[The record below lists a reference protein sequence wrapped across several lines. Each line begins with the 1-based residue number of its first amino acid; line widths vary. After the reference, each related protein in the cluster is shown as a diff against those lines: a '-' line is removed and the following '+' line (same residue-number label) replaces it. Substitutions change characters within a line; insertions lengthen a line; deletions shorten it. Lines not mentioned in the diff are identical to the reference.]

1 MDQRREGKL
10 VDRADTQ
17 RHHNSHLGEV
27 LWLVM
32 GALKTW
38 QKTALVPEK
47 EEKGELSL
55 GPMVTSGWKSKDYS
69 APAEESVSL
78 VGKSMVLP
86 ETTSGGYAPHTAGV
100 AQMKLEAPP
109 QYSGKRQPGA
119 RVWLTQME
127 RYMRLMR
134 YAPTDWLD
142 VVAMR
147 VEGAAS
153 SWVNAVLQEISEGR
167 RPFFRTWAQ
176 FRDAMVQRF
185 EPVTKV
191 EEARKQLRA
200 LRQTGRVVGYVQK
213 FQELQYRLPGMIDEE
228 AFHAFI
234 SGLQPHLQEHVG
246 AHVQGDLEAA
256 IAMAQR
262 LEVYHSGDGAKTS
275 GKRTQKVK
283 IPEKGKCDAGRWELV
298 WGDRP
303 GGLGREKAA
312 KEGQG

>member
-1 MDQRREGKL
+1 
-10 VDRADTQ
+10 
-17 RHHNSHLGEV
+17 
-27 LWLVM
+27 
-32 GALKTW
+32 
-38 QKTALVPEK
+38 
-47 EEKGELSL
+47 
-55 GPMVTSGWKSKDYS
+55 MVTSGWKSKDYS

-78 VGKSMVLP
+78 VGKSTVLP
-86 ETTSGGYAPHTAGV
+86 ETTSGGFAPHTAGV
-100 AQMKLEAPP
+100 GQMKLEAPP

-167 RPFFRTWAQ
+167 RPVFRTWAQ

-185 EPVTKV
+185 EPVTEV

-200 LRQTGRVVGYVQK
+200 LRQTGRVAGYVQK
-213 FQELQYRLPGMIDEE
+213 FQELQYRLPGMTDEE
-228 AFHAFI
+228 AFHAFL

-262 LEVYHSGDGAKTS
+262 LEVYRGGDGAKTS
-275 GKRTQKVK
+275 GKGPKKFKNQKKGNVAQVEGSSSGGTVQVVQVVRK
-283 IPEKGKCDAGRWELV
+283 QPKKGKGGAGSGGKKTKRGGRRKV
-298 WGDRP
+298 QCHNCGGDHFLRDCKEWKEIK
-303 GGLGREKAA
+303 EKLRSSSG
-312 KEGQG
+312 KE